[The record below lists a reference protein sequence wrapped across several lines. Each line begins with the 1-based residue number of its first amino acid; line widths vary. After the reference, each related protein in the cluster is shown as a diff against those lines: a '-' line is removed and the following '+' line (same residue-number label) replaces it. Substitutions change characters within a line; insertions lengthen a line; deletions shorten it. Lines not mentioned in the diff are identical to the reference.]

1 MRVVVIG
8 ASGFVGSAFCRLLA
22 TQPGVELIAIN
33 RSNYAQHRG
42 QPSDLVIEAACNSK
56 KFLADQD
63 PVAEFDASV
72 THRLRT
78 LQDFPAPLHVHLSSV
93 DVYSDLTSP
102 ANTRED
108 SPIDLSTTSRYGLHK
123 LLAEQLVRG
132 YASRWLILRLAGMV
146 GPNLRKNPVYDLLN
160 GQPLRIHPDSQYQ
173 FLHTDDVAA
182 TAWELIQRGLSAQ
195 IFNLAGDGLIS
206 PREIAALANREM
218 NLSLLPPNASP
229 RIVNA
234 TIDKAKQLIAVPTT
248 RTCVERFLRESGA
261 IAPRS

>member
-8 ASGFVGSAFCRLLA
+8 SSGFVGSAFCRLLA
-22 TQPGVELIAIN
+22 TRPGVELVAIQ
-33 RSNYAQHRG
+33 RSNYVQHRG
-42 QPSDLVIEAACNSK
+42 QSSDLVIEAAGNSK

-78 LQDFPAPLHVHLSSV
+78 LRDFPAAMHLHLSSV

-102 ANTRED
+102 DTTRED

-132 YASRWLILRLAGMV
+132 YAQRWLILRLAGMV
-146 GPNLRKNPVYDLLN
+146 GPNLRKNPVYDLLK

-173 FLHTDDVAA
+173 FLHTDDVA
-182 TAWELIQRGLSAQ
+182 TAAWQLIERGCSGQ
-195 IFNLAGDGLIS
+195 ILNLAGDGLIS

-218 NLSLLPPNASP
+218 NLSLLPPDARP

-234 TIDKAKQLIAVPTT
+234 SVEKVRQLIPLPTT
-248 RTCVERFLRESGA
+248 RASVERFLRESGA